1 MATMFAARGKL
12 NALQRHRP
20 PDDPAI
26 RAARIDLRV
35 AKLAD
40 EIIREAEADPPL
52 TVEQRSRLA
61 ALLTTPHQVG
71 GGDAAA

>member
-12 NALQRHRP
+12 NALQRHRT
-20 PDDPAI
+20 PDDPDI
-26 RAARIDLRV
+26 KAARIDLRV

-61 ALLTTPHQVG
+61 VLLLQPRQVGG
-71 GGDAAA
+71 GGDAA

>member
-1 MATMFAARGKL
+1 MSTMFAARGKL
-12 NALQRHRP
+12 NALQRHRA

-26 RAARIDLRV
+26 AAAKVDLRV

-52 TVEQRSRLA
+52 TVEQRAKLA
-61 ALLTTPHQVG
+61 ALLTTPHQG
-71 GGDAAA
+71 GGRDAAA

>member
-20 PDDPAI
+20 ADDPAI
-26 RAARIDLRV
+26 QAARIDLRV

-52 TVEQRSRLA
+52 TAEQRSRLA
-61 ALLTTPHQVG
+61 VLLLQPRQ
-71 GGDAAA
+71 AAVT

>member
-26 RAARIDLRV
+26 DTARIDLRV

-40 EIIREAEADPPL
+40 EIICEAETDPPL
-52 TVEQRSRLA
+52 TAEQRSQLA
-61 ALLTTPHQVG
+61 ILLLQPRQVG
-71 GGDAAA
+71 GDAT

>member
-1 MATMFAARGKL
+1 MSTMFAARGKL
-12 NALQRHRP
+12 NALQRHRS

-26 RAARIDLRV
+26 DAARVDLRV

-61 ALLTTPHQVG
+61 FLLLQPRQVG
-71 GGDAAA
+71 GDTA

>member
-12 NALQRHRP
+12 NALQRHRLP
-20 PDDPAI
+20 HDPAI
-26 RAARIDLRV
+26 EVARLELRE

-52 TVEQRSRLA
+52 TPEQRSRLA
-61 ALLTTPHQVG
+61 ALLLRPSG
-71 GGDAAA
+71 GGE

>member
-20 PDDPAI
+20 PHDPAI
-26 RAARIDLRV
+26 EVARLELRE

-52 TVEQRSRLA
+52 TSEQRSRLA
-61 ALLTTPHQVG
+61 VLLLRPTSG
-71 GGDAAA
+71 EAA

>member
-1 MATMFAARGKL
+1 MFAARGKL

-26 RAARIDLRV
+26 QAARIDLRV

-52 TVEQRSRLA
+52 TSEQRSRLA
-61 ALLTTPHQVG
+61 VLLLTQPKAG
-71 GGDAAA
+71 GSDVAA

>member
-1 MATMFAARGKL
+1 MSTMFAARGKL

-26 RAARIDLRV
+26 DAARVDLRV

-52 TVEQRSRLA
+52 SSEQRSRLA
-61 ALLTTPHQVG
+61 ALLLRPTSG
-71 GGDAAA
+71 EAA

>member
-1 MATMFAARGKL
+1 MAAMFAARGKL

-26 RAARIDLRV
+26 AAARIDLRA

-40 EIIREAEADPPL
+40 EITREAEADPPL
-52 TVEQRSRLA
+52 SAEQRSRLA
-61 ALLTTPHQVG
+61 VLLLG
-71 GGDAAA
+71 GGGS